1 MSRDT
6 YSVRIS
12 GMRYGGH
19 ELLRAKP
26 VDGQTGPPPPGTA
39 ETAPFQLE
47 GLFDTVCIDVF
58 KCICVLESPL
68 YSVTLEKVYK
78 WAFLLEGRVKN
89 YVGVALGG
97 PL

>member
-26 VDGQTGPPPPGTA
+26 VDEQTGPPPPGTA
-39 ETAPFQLE
+39 ETASFLLE
-47 GLFDTVCIDVF
+47 GLFDTVCTDVF
-58 KCICVLESPL
+58 KYLCSQKSSIE
-68 YSVTLEKVYK
+68 YVT
-78 WAFLLEGRVKN
+78 
-89 YVGVALGG
+89 
-97 PL
+97 